1 MGYHNDNFSNDLSD
15 VIDTLQGIQ
24 RRASTAQDNWEEI
37 TSEFGNDDKDEI
49 IQMLAFAK
57 EVAEHA
63 SDEAEEVKTAWDTHE
78 KFRELDTSASIEEI
92 LDTFDEC
99 GRVLTRHTVDLDEAD
114 SILGAWTSIVDVAG
128 TSEPETILSYVSEG
142 RNGWRPVCTALGVSF
157 EAQWAQVIDMIRSL
171 KASAN
176 PSADDQ
182 KALLL
187 GRAVLAALRA
197 GAGIPVVE
205 TVPQTETPAPH

>member
-1 MGYHNDNFSNDLSD
+1 MGYHSDFSHDLSD
-15 VIDTLQGIQ
+15 VIDALQGIQ

-57 EVAEHA
+57 AVTEHA
-63 SDEAEEVKTAWDTHE
+63 SDEAEEVKEAWDTHE
-78 KFRELDTSASIEEI
+78 KFRDLDTSASIEEI

-99 GRVLTRHTVDLDEAD
+99 GRVLTRHSVDLDEVD
-114 SILGAWTSIVDVAG
+114 SILAAWTALGETAG
-128 TSEPETILSYVSEG
+128 TCAEETINSYVSEG
-142 RNGWRPVCTALGVSF
+142 RNGWRPVCAELGVSF
-157 EAQWAQVIDMIRSL
+157 ETQWAQVIDMIRNL

-182 KALLL
+182 KALIL

-197 GAGIPVVE
+197 GVTIPVVE
-205 TVPQTETPAPH
+205 GVPQVEAPASH